1 MTNNQDGNDNNEV
14 LGTDI
19 LNAAVALADHQEN
32 YDGKFRSLE
41 STSVS
46 YLSEDSSSLDNTVGQ
61 SSYKYFSNT
70 QNNLESSTPSS
81 LQENSECKPDK
92 KKGVQYIQ
100 EYGHN
105 AQGMR
110 HQFKRNTDI
119 GDEFSELHAATD
131 NGSHGEGED
140 QTSRAMRSV
149 TLTQTG
155 RKI

>member
-19 LNAAVALADHQEN
+19 LNAAVALADHRDN
-32 YDGKFRSLE
+32 FDGKYRSLE

-46 YLSEDSSSLDNTVGQ
+46 YLSEDSSSLDNTMGQ
-61 SSYKYFSNT
+61 SSYKFFSNT

-81 LQENSECKPDK
+81 MQETSECKPDK
-92 KKGVQYIQ
+92 KKGYIQ

-105 AQGMR
+105 SQGMI
-110 HQFKRNTDI
+110 HQFKRNVDI

-131 NGSHGEGED
+131 NGSHGAGNN